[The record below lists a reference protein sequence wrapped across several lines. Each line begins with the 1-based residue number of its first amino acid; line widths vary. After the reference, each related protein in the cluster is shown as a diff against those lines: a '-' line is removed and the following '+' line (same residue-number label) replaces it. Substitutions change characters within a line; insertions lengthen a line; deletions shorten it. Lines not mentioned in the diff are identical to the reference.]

1 MRRRVPHP
9 SLFSSEGW
17 DTSNLKLPVL
27 RSPLLQFDAESDPP
41 ENILFR
47 HALVRRN
54 GCEDRVQRAN
64 PKGVMFRNGNA
75 LRAGL
80 TGLKDDMAAN
90 LMHLPVL
97 PAAAEVLHQLLTAQ
111 IARQLHATAN
121 TSSRT
126 RRKRIESGGAE
137 SK

>member
-1 MRRRVPHP
+1 LIDHNERVRQIGVFGHRMALKSQEHRSHP
-9 SLFSSEGW
+9 
-17 DTSNLKLPVL
+17 
-27 RSPLLQFDAESDPP
+27 ESDAA

-54 GCEDRVQRAN
+54 GCEYRIQRSN
-64 PKGVMFRNGNA
+64 PKGMMFRNGNA
-75 LRAGL
+75 LRTGL

-90 LMHLPVL
+90 LVHLPVL

-111 IARQLHATAN
+111 IARQLHATAS